1 MHADDR
7 TKNGFVNLPNKFFL
21 VYFSRILVNIAI
33 GLFSIFIL
41 LSLWHSYISALV
53 ASLPFI
59 IMSAVPSFLSPITGT
74 QVDRYSKRRIGFI
87 SIFLSL
93 LSLLPLFFTADILIV
108 LLIFILL
115 IFFESYF
122 NIDYTVS
129 VRNTVGNENLIYA
142 NNLWVASIGISY
154 AVAYILG
161 AYLYMYVSFFAV
173 LLITIFSYFIAL
185 ILWIFAKVPEVKRGE
200 EKVEYS
206 EIFKVLK
213 DKPSLFHLVLI
224 YDFIFQFVVL
234 TNTPAHIPFCFNL
247 LKMSS
252 FLYGIYSGLSAF
264 LLAVVPLSIHRFLKP
279 EKIKKYA
286 VSSILYEGILTILIA
301 SIPIILTIHAYQIM
315 IFLTLIIIMTFP
327 STLEMD
333 SFTTIFQ
340 KAVPIKI
347 LGRFSSVRSL
357 FRGTISISS
366 ILLAGYLTD
375 IFGPI
380 IILMFSGAFLLI
392 LVIPTKCVLK
402 GVNV

>member
-7 TKNGFVNLPNKFFL
+7 TKNDFVNLPNKFFL
-21 VYFSRILVNIAI
+21 IYFSKILVNIAI

-173 LLITIFSYFIAL
+173 LLITIFSYLIAL
-185 ILWIFAKVPEVKRGE
+185 ILWFFAKVPEVKR
-200 EKVEYS
+200 EKGSVA
-206 EIFKVLK
+206 IFTKNK
-213 DKPSLFHLVLI
+213 RIEDKL
-224 YDFIFQFVVL
+224 
-234 TNTPAHIPFCFNL
+234 
-247 LKMSS
+247 
-252 FLYGIYSGLSAF
+252 
-264 LLAVVPLSIHRFLKP
+264 R
-279 EKIKKYA
+279 KI
-286 VSSILYEGILTILIA
+286 
-301 SIPIILTIHAYQIM
+301 
-315 IFLTLIIIMTFP
+315 
-327 STLEMD
+327 
-333 SFTTIFQ
+333 
-340 KAVPIKI
+340 
-347 LGRFSSVRSL
+347 
-357 FRGTISISS
+357 
-366 ILLAGYLTD
+366 
-375 IFGPI
+375 
-380 IILMFSGAFLLI
+380 
-392 LVIPTKCVLK
+392 
-402 GVNV
+402 